1 MAEAHEDAENS
12 TGGEKN
18 NAEIVKNAE
27 KSLKNLALITTK
39 KVEVKEPS
47 NEEKSAVPYP
57 QILRKNKLDN

>member
-57 QILRKNKLDN
+57 